1 MSWIVAAN
9 LAAQTVLSSG
19 IGAVDWAVAGGVVAG
34 ALVVGRLVQIVVRR
48 SLHRGDSERLAADAV
63 ARMIALLVVLIGLL
77 WSLSI
82 LGIRL
87 GPLVGAL
94 GVGGIA
100 LAFAAQ
106 AILANFLG
114 SIILQLRRPFRRGD
128 QIATG
133 TCEGTVEDVNFRTVV
148 LRTFDGERVL
158 VPCTSVLANPITN
171 HTALGRR
178 RTTLPIGVAF
188 DTDLEQARKLL
199 LAAVETVDGVLE
211 HPPSEV
217 WVRAFGDSSVTLD
230 IRVWHAPDVATL
242 WRVRSAVA
250 IAAKGALDEAGIDM
264 PVPQREVR
272 LHGGLDRRGA
282 LDSPGGPSSL
292 AGLVGASGPRV
303 VGGDDQVVPDPPG

>member
-1 MSWIVAAN
+1 MVRLLAAD
-9 LAAQTVLSSG
+9 LAAQTVVSSG
-19 IGAVDWAVAGGVVAG
+19 TGAVDWAVAGGILVG
-34 ALVVGRLVQIVVRR
+34 AVVVGRLVQLVVLR
-48 SLHRGDSERLAADAV
+48 SLRRGDSERLAADAV
-63 ARMIALLVVLIGLL
+63 ARMIALLVVLVALL

-178 RTTLPIGVAF
+178 RTTLPVGVAF
-188 DTDLEQARKLL
+188 DTDLEQARKVL

-211 HPPSEV
+211 RPAPEV
-217 WVRAFGDSSVTLD
+217 WVRAFGESSVELD

-242 WRVRSAVA
+242 WRVRSEVAVA
-250 IAAKGALDEAGIDM
+250 AKSALDEAGIEM
-264 PVPQREVR
+264 PVPQGAIR
-272 LHGGLDRRGA
+272 LL
-282 LDSPGGPSSL
+282 GGP
-292 AGLVGASGPRV
+292 GEPVGPVGPVGPGEPVGSGKP
-303 VGGDDQVVPDPPG
+303 VGQPDP

>member
-1 MSWIVAAN
+1 MVRLLAAD
-9 LAAQTVLSSG
+9 LAAQTVVSSG
-19 IGAVDWAVAGGVVAG
+19 TGAVDWAVAGGILVG
-34 ALVVGRLVQIVVRR
+34 AVVVGRLVQLVVLR
-48 SLHRGDSERLAADAV
+48 SLRRGDSERLAADAV
-63 ARMIALLVVLIGLL
+63 ARMIALLVVLVALL

-171 HTALGRR
+171 HTALGR
-178 RTTLPIGVAF
+178 PY
-188 DTDLEQARKLL
+188 
-199 LAAVETVDGVLE
+199 
-211 HPPSEV
+211 
-217 WVRAFGDSSVTLD
+217 
-230 IRVWHAPDVATL
+230 DVACGCRLRYRSRAGSQGLAGRSRNSGRCPGAPCARGVGEGL
-242 WRVRSAVA
+242 WRVERRTGHPGVA
-250 IAAKGALDEAGIDM
+250 CA
-264 PVPQREVR
+264 
-272 LHGGLDRRGA
+272 
-282 LDSPGGPSSL
+282 
-292 AGLVGASGPRV
+292 
-303 VGGDDQVVPDPPG
+303 

>member
-1 MSWIVAAN
+1 MAQFMAAD
-9 LAAQTVLSSG
+9 LAAQT
-19 IGAVDWAVAGGVVAG
+19 AVSTGPGLVDLVVAG
-34 ALVVGRLVQIVVRR
+34 VILLGAVVVGRLVQLVVLR
-48 SLHRGDSERLAADAV
+48 SLHRGDSERPAADAV
-63 ARMIALLVVLIGLL
+63 ARMIALFVVVVGLL

-100 LAFAAQ
+100 LALAAQ

-171 HTALGRR
+171 HTALGKR
-178 RTTLPIGVAF
+178 RTTLPVGVAF
-188 DTDLEQARKLL
+188 DSDLEQTRKVL
-199 LAAVETVDGVLE
+199 LAAAEAVDGVLE
-211 HPPSEV
+211 LPRPEV
-217 WVRAFGDSSVTLD
+217 WVRAFGESSVELD

-242 WRVRSAVA
+242 WQVRSEVAVA
-250 IAAKGALDEAGIDM
+250 AKAALDAAGIDM
-264 PVPQREVR
+264 PVQQRAIR
-272 LHGGLDRRGA
+272 LLAAPGQPFPAGDPRDAGA
-282 LDSPGGPSSL
+282 
-292 AGLVGASGPRV
+292 
-303 VGGDDQVVPDPPG
+303 GGDDRLNPGSPG